1 MGRESRQTFRSLLSI
16 PFQANASLL
25 RQSGYLVR
33 IGSIGRMGTR
43 TPVTDL
49 AAQPGPEK
57 GKRR

>member
-1 MGRESRQTFRSLLSI
+1 MGRESRRTFRSLLSI

-33 IGSIGRMGTR
+33 IGSIGRRGR
-43 TPVTDL
+43 VLSVTDL

-57 GKRR
+57 GKKR